1 MTDKKILKEHEME
14 KNERTLNKVLSSKRR
29 GLRFVGV
36 FLPVEMFGEL
46 EKIAREEERTISQ
59 LVRLAVRK
67 YLERR
72 KNAEAEK

>member
-1 MTDKKILKEHEME
+1 ME